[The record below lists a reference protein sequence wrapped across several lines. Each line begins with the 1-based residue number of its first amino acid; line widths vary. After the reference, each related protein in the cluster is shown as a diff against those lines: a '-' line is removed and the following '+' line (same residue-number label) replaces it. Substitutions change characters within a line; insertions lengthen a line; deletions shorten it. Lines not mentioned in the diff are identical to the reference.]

1 VSHLSR
7 ASCQGRYCT
16 SLYLYKWSYFPESD
30 PYVTCFQCD
39 EVRPD
44 CGRCRRRA
52 IPCPG
57 YTKQITFGDE
67 APGLIERYRTKGRE
81 KNNNRIVTSCP
92 SLSVADTVE
101 TTTSSS
107 VRVRIS
113 ESQVNVSRETFDEHV
128 MPSLALKALTLQH
141 AELFCSFVMATFPV
155 LSSCFRT
162 RVALTWMDYMRYH
175 FKCAPSALTYAA
187 QCQIAYYMGAIN
199 GNNQGEVDY
208 SRYMYT

>member
-1 VSHLSR
+1 M
-7 ASCQGRYCT
+7 
-16 SLYLYKWSYFPESD
+16 
-30 PYVTCFQCD
+30 TCFQCD